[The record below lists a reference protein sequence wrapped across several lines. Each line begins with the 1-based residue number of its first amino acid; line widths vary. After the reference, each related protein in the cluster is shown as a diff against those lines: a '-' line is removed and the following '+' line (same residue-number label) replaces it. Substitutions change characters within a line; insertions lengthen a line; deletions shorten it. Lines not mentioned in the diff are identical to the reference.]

1 MKKIKW
7 LGVALI
13 AGAFAGCC
21 THTGVVGIDRKTAS
35 ESGLEITEFTDNP
48 IYAHIHYS
56 YRNIK
61 DFDEKNVKVR
71 LCYTPM
77 IDYFREMAQYE
88 KEDPMAHNMDWQLML
103 MASYN
108 FIPLSKHWF
117 IRNADI
123 VERRPGY
130 LKILALDDIG
140 RYEVVY
146 DPKTEE
152 TK

>member
-1 MKKIKW
+1 MKKLKH
-7 LGVALI
+7 I
-13 AGAFAGCC
+13 AIVLAACGIAGCC
-21 THTGVVGIDRKTAS
+21 THTGVVGIDRTAAS
-35 ESGLEITEFTDNP
+35 NSGLEITEFTDNP
-48 IYAHIHYS
+48 IYAHVHYS

-61 DFDEKNVKVR
+61 DFDESKIRVR

-77 IDYFREMAQYE
+77 IDYFREMEQYE
-88 KEDPMAHNMDWQLML
+88 NEDPLEHNIDWQLML

-117 IRNADI
+117 IRDADI

-130 LKILALDDIG
+130 IKILALDDIG

-146 DPKTEE
+146 DPKPEKE
-152 TK
+152 K